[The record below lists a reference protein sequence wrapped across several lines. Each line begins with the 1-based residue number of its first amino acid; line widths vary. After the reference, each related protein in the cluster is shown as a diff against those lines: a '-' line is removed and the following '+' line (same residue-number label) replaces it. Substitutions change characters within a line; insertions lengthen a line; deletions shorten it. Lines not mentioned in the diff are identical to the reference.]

1 MLNNCWRHE
10 QAGLSCA
17 IDSNPNRR
25 LENEIVSLWLA
36 PMVATL
42 PLIPFFSLR
51 FSPLFL
57 GTLMAD
63 RGPTTRPWIGPVFS
77 AAGIVF
83 DGTILGY
90 AALFVV
96 ALPVYL
102 ILRRFNQHSPVH
114 IVLLGT
120 IASQFVA
127 YVVQHRGPFKQPGL
141 QEFALSWSSFLLGG
155 LSGGAAGSFV
165 ALLSGYRKQFQTE
178 WFFLA
183 FLLPIGAEILC
194 AVVMLSSAQGWKAQ

>member
-1 MLNNCWRHE
+1 
-10 QAGLSCA
+10 
-17 IDSNPNRR
+17 
-25 LENEIVSLWLA
+25 
-36 PMVATL
+36 
-42 PLIPFFSLR
+42 
-51 FSPLFL
+51 
-57 GTLMAD
+57 MAD
-63 RGPTTRPWIGPVFS
+63 RGPTTWPWIGPVFS

-102 ILRRFNQHSPVH
+102 ILRRLNQLSPVH
-114 IVLLGT
+114 IVLVGAIAGI

-141 QEFALSWSSFLLGG
+141 TEFALSWSSFLLGG
-155 LSGGAAGSFV
+155 LSGGAAGWFV
-165 ALLSGYRKQFQTE
+165 AHLSGYRKQFQETRL
-178 WFFLA
+178 FLA

-194 AVVMLSSAQGWKAQ
+194 AALVMISSAQGWKAQ